1 MTADAF
7 LDTNNL
13 LRHFLGDIPD
23 HAIRGRALIKQIECG
38 ELTVLITDSVI
49 FETVF
54 VLERSYRTPRDVIRA
69 GLLEIIELPGV
80 VLTGKR
86 VMRETFDLY
95 ARSCG
100 LSITDC
106 FHAMY
111 ASSDGVPRLPTFDR
125 RMGTIPGIDRIEALR
140 S

>member
-7 LDTNNL
+7 LEINIL

-23 HAIRGRALIKQIECG
+23 HAIRSRALIKQIESG
-38 ELTVLITDSVI
+38 ELTVLINDSVI

-69 GLLEIIELPGV
+69 GLSEVIELPGV

-111 ASSDGVPRLPTFDR
+111 ASSDGVPRLLTLIEEC
-125 RMGTIPGIDRIEALR
+125 GTIPGIDRIEP
-140 S
+140 